1 MVIASQ
7 EADCPVCGSKNVV
20 HRIHEAFFGVR
31 PKTDCVVCIMLQAI
45 GEEWPQLHWR
55 GKPKNTFA
63 VNTTKFRRGT

>member
-7 EADCPVCGSKNVV
+7 ETDCPVCDSKNVV

-45 GEEWPQLHWR
+45 ENEWPQLHWR
-55 GKPKNTFA
+55 RKPNNTF
-63 VNTTKFRRGT
+63 VINTTKFRRGT